1 MAQVLFE
8 RFFVRGSLL
17 CLEWC
22 SCLAAMAKSKN
33 HTGHNQNYKNHRN
46 GIKKT
51 RPSKTMSMRGMN
63 CKFVRNQAFA
73 KRGMSKAAGM
83 DKDERA
89 AAQKEA
95 QKKLET
101 KKEAL
106 RVQKIK
112 DAEKEAADAKLKAL
126 SSKKGK

>member
-1 MAQVLFE
+1 M
-8 RFFVRGSLL
+8 G
-17 CLEWC
+17 
-22 SCLAAMAKSKN
+22 
-33 HTGHNQNYKNHRN
+33 TGHNQNYKNHRS

-73 KRGMSKAAGM
+73 KRGMAKGDKTGG

-95 QKKLET
+95 QTKLEAKKKLEAQ
-101 KKEAL
+101 KKIKEA
-106 RVQKIK
+106 
-112 DAEKEAADAKLKAL
+112 EAAAAAAKLAAL

>member
-1 MAQVLFE
+1 MGTSK
-8 RFFVRGSLL
+8 RILL
-17 CLEWC
+17 PSGDHTL
-22 SCLAAMAKSKN
+22 LATMAKSKN

-73 KRGMSKAAGM
+73 KRGIAKSAGM

-95 QKKLET
+95 QKKLEA

>member
-73 KRGMSKAAGM
+73 KRGMSKAAGG
-83 DKDERA
+83 DKEERA
-89 AAQKEA
+89 ASQKEA
-95 QKKLET
+95 QKKLEEKKKSEAT
-101 KKEAL
+101 KKMKEAET
-106 RVQKIK
+106 
-112 DAEKEAADAKLKAL
+112 AAADAKLKAL

>member
-1 MAQVLFE
+1 MG
-8 RFFVRGSLL
+8 VRGSLL

-73 KRGMSKAAGM
+73 KRGITKSAGM

-95 QKKLET
+95 QKKLEA

-126 SSKKGK
+126 SSKKEK

>member
-1 MAQVLFE
+1 MGTSELSSCSLGLAQA
-8 RFFVRGSLL
+8 SH
-17 CLEWC
+17 
-22 SCLAAMAKSKN
+22 AAMAKSKN

-73 KRGMSKAAGM
+73 KRGIAKSAGM

-95 QKKLET
+95 QKKLEA